1 MDIKVN
7 FDNPDVTIDG
17 FWEIKKLS
25 EFEVLSSEYSIV
37 TINEGYKK
45 PIKFL
50 VLRDDKIVGV
60 AKADKDENYLT
71 MEEAIEAKVSI
82 IKQVYKQVYK
92 ENIKTFS
99 FLLGAN
105 VETSIDSDEGDETFA
120 KSGILEQILEQ
131 FDNKLSLLNKQYSSF
146 VKSAKEELEK
156 VKEEQKGKCSF
167 DKGYYY

>member
-50 VLRDDKIVGV
+50 VLRVRDGKIVGV

-71 MEEAIEAKVSI
+71 MEEAIEDKVSI
-82 IKQVYKQVYK
+82 IKQVYK

-105 VETSIDSDEGDETFA
+105 VEKSIDSDEGDETFA
-120 KSGILEQILEQ
+120 KSGILEQ
-131 FDNKLSLLNKQYSSF
+131 FANKLSLLNKQYSSF

>member
-60 AKADKDENYLT
+60 AKADKDEKYLT
-71 MEEAIEAKVSI
+71 MEEAIEDKVSI
-82 IKQVYKQVYK
+82 IKQVYK

-105 VETSIDSDEGDETFA
+105 VEKSIDSDEGDETFA
-120 KSGILEQILEQ
+120 KSGILEQ
-131 FDNKLSLLNKQYSSF
+131 FANKLSLLNKQYSAF

>member
-7 FDNPDVTIDG
+7 FDPDVTIDG

-50 VLRDDKIVGV
+50 VLRDDNIVGV

-82 IKQVYKQVYK
+82 IKQVYK

-105 VETSIDSDEGDETFA
+105 VEKSIDSDEGDETFA

>member
-7 FDNPDVTIDG
+7 FDNPDVTIDVR
-17 FWEIKKLS
+17 EIKKLS
-25 EFEVLSSEYSIV
+25 EEFEVLSSEYSIV

-50 VLRDDKIVGV
+50 VLRVRDGKIVGV

-71 MEEAIEAKVSI
+71 MEEAIEYKVSI
-82 IKQVYKQVYK
+82 IKQVYK

-105 VETSIDSDEGDETFA
+105 VEKSIDSDEGDETFA
-120 KSGILEQILEQ
+120 KSGILEQ
-131 FDNKLSLLNKQYSSF
+131 FANKLSLLNKQYSSF

>member
-1 MDIKVN
+1 M
-7 FDNPDVTIDG
+7 
-17 FWEIKKLS
+17 
-25 EFEVLSSEYSIV
+25 
-37 TINEGYKK
+37 
-45 PIKFL
+45 
-50 VLRDDKIVGV
+50 LRDDKIVGV

-71 MEEAIEAKVSI
+71 MEEAIEDKVSI
-82 IKQVYKQVYK
+82 IKQVYK

-105 VETSIDSDEGDETFA
+105 VEKSIDSDEGDETFA
-120 KSGILEQILEQ
+120 KSGILEQ
-131 FDNKLSLLNKQYSSF
+131 FANKLSLLNKQYSSF

>member
-71 MEEAIEAKVSI
+71 MEEAIEDKVSI
-82 IKQVYKQVYK
+82 IKQVYK

-105 VETSIDSDEGDETFA
+105 VEKSIDSDEGDETFA
-120 KSGILEQILEQ
+120 KSGILEQ
-131 FDNKLSLLNKQYSSF
+131 FANKLSLLNKQYSSF
-146 VKSAKEELEK
+146 VRSAKEELEK

>member
-71 MEEAIEAKVSI
+71 MEEAIEDKVSI
-82 IKQVYKQVYK
+82 IKQVYK

-105 VETSIDSDEGDETFA
+105 VEKSIDSDEGDETFA
-120 KSGILEQILEQ
+120 KSGILEQ
-131 FDNKLSLLNKQYSSF
+131 FANKLSLLNQQYSSF
-146 VKSAKEELEK
+146 VKSATEELANAPWRK
-156 VKEEQKGKCSF
+156 VTSTKYERTRGF
-167 DKGYYY
+167 L

>member
-71 MEEAIEAKVSI
+71 MEEAIEDKVSI
-82 IKQVYKQVYK
+82 IKQVYK

-105 VETSIDSDEGDETFA
+105 VEKSIDSDEGDETFA
-120 KSGILEQILEQ
+120 KSGILEQ
-131 FDNKLSLLNKQYSSF
+131 FANKLSLLNKQYSSF

>member
-60 AKADKDENYLT
+60 AKADKDEKYLT
-71 MEEAIEAKVSI
+71 MEEAIEDKVSI
-82 IKQVYKQVYK
+82 IKQVYK

-105 VETSIDSDEGDETFA
+105 VEKSIDSDEGDETFA
-120 KSGILEQILEQ
+120 KSGILEQ
-131 FDNKLSLLNKQYSSF
+131 FANKLSLLNKQYSSF